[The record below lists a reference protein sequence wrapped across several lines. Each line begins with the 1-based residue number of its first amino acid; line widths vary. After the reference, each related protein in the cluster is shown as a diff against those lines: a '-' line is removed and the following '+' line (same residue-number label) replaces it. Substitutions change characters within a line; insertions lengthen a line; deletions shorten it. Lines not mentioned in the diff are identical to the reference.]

1 MGKSQESYNKKE
13 KEKKRLKKRQEKREL
28 REQRKA
34 ERDEA
39 GPKSFEDMISYVDGN
54 GNLTK
59 TKPDPKDLEID
70 IELEDIII
78 GAPPRTD
85 EVMDTIRIGRVKFFN
100 DEKGYGFII
109 DKETKESLFVHINN
123 ISAPIKENDHVSF
136 EVEMGQKGPNAV
148 RVKHHDPNAKPKP
161 KPEAPKEDT
170 DKAEATEVEDGKTD
184 TPIEEAKTETEA
196 PTEEKNSGEE

>member
-13 KEKKRLKKRQEKREL
+13 KEKKRLKKRKEKREL

-34 ERDEA
+34 EREEA
-39 GPKSFEDMISYVDGN
+39 GPKSFEDMISYVDGD

-59 TKPDPKDLEID
+59 TKPDPKDLEIN

-78 GAPPRTD
+78 GAPPRSD
-85 EVMDTIRIGRVKFFN
+85 DAMDPIRIGR
-100 DEKGYGFII
+100 
-109 DKETKESLFVHINN
+109 
-123 ISAPIKENDHVSF
+123 AIKENDHVSF

-161 KPEAPKEDT
+161 KPEDVKKEEAKVEEGNAEAPKE
-170 DKAEATEVEDGKTD
+170 
-184 TPIEEAKTETEA
+184 EAKSEDVKS
-196 PTEEKNSGEE
+196 EE